1 MCRSQGREGCS
12 PLYYVKSIF
21 EGKPL
26 EEASRVFIVSKKKV
40 AIPEAVICKEIIAVA
55 QKRTQK
61 TELS

>member
-1 MCRSQGREGCS
+1 M
-12 PLYYVKSIF
+12 YYVKSIF